1 MSNAATYQKRL
12 KIKLKQCFVEVDLE
26 RSVIKDAED
35 VLKRDPLRYAPR
47 LDLVIGPY
55 NLKAH
60 DQWKEASQIKKTLF
74 SFRNDNTKE
83 FFKIISRLKT
93 NHNPRYAVA
102 VEVVF
107 SGSSKHIL
115 GDITN
120 ASTLGLY
127 GFVIANE
134 KMLSKTQRILKH
146 LQSLKGLGKIAPNM
160 FNNIKIVS
168 MKEFDNYFS

>member
-1 MSNAATYQKRL
+1 MLNATTYQKRL
-12 KIKLKQCFVEVDLE
+12 KIKLKQCFIEVDLE
-26 RSVIKDAED
+26 RSVIKEAED
-35 VLKRDPLRYAPR
+35 MLKRDPLRYAPR

-60 DQWKEASQIKKTLF
+60 DQWKEASQIKETLF
-74 SFRNDNTKE
+74 SFRKENTKE
-83 FFKIISRLKT
+83 FFKTVSKLET
-93 NHNPRYAVA
+93 NQNPRYAVA
-102 VEVVF
+102 IEIVF

-127 GFVIANE
+127 GFVVANE
-134 KMLSKTQRILKH
+134 KMLPKAQRILKH
-146 LQSLKGLGKIAPNM
+146 LQNLKYLGKIAPNM